1 MSSRSPTHDVIDR
14 GTEVHVIQSN
24 PVLVDADVT
33 GFEWSVADIDA
44 LAALIAVIALGQA
57 EHAAQII
64 FELGVGAPA
73 YTEVDLA
80 GDAKRQ
86 MHITG
91 TNDDQVRAS
100 RARRDGFLFECISW
114 IEARQNGDERTF
126 LKDPHLD
133 STTHGLDGLILQL
146 APEAPEIIRA
156 IICEDKCTDYP
167 RDSFRDDVLKTF
179 GEHHTNKRARDLVA
193 NAVEL
198 IRDSGVRG
206 TAAVNAAARVTD
218 KAVRIYRAALTT
230 KVLET
235 TGRVSLFTGC
245 SGLEEIVQAQRVG
258 ATLPLS
264 GSLRDWFQALA
275 DAVISA
281 LDAFIATARAEV
293 DDV

>member
-1 MSSRSPTHDVIDR
+1 MHA
-14 GTEVHVIQSN
+14 IQSQ
-24 PVLVDADVT
+24 PVPIDADVS
-33 GFEWSVADIDA
+33 GLEWTVADIDA

-64 FELGVGAPA
+64 MEVGVGTPA

-80 GDAKRQ
+80 EDAKLQ
-86 MHITG
+86 MQVTG
-91 TNDDQVRAS
+91 TTDDQVRAS
-100 RARRDGFLFECISW
+100 RARRDGFLFECMSW
-114 IEARQNGDERTF
+114 IEARQSGDDRTF

-146 APEAPEIIRA
+146 APRAPEIIRA

-167 RDSFRDDVLKTF
+167 RDKFRDDVLKTF
-179 GEHHTNKRARDLVA
+179 GEHHNNKRARDLVA

-235 TGRVSLFTGC
+235 AGRVSLFAGYN
-245 SGLEEIVQAQRVG
+245 GLEEIVQAQRIG
-258 ATLPLS
+258 ATLPLD
-264 GSLRDWFQALA
+264 GSLRDWFQSLA
-275 DAVISA
+275 DAVIAA
-281 LDAFIATARAEV
+281 LDEFIAVAIAESG
-293 DDV
+293 DV

>member
-1 MSSRSPTHDVIDR
+1 M
-14 GTEVHVIQSN
+14 HVIQSQLV
-24 PVLVDADVT
+24 PVDDDVT
-33 GFEWSVADIDA
+33 GFAWSVADIDA

-64 FELGVGAPA
+64 IELGVGAPA

-80 GDAKRQ
+80 DDAKRQ
-86 MHITG
+86 MQITG
-91 TNDDQVRAS
+91 TNENEVRAS
-100 RARRDGFLFECISW
+100 RARRDGFLFECMSW

-146 APEAPEIIRA
+146 APQAPEIIRA

-167 RDSFRDDVLKTF
+167 RDKFRDDVLKTF

-206 TAAVNAAARVTD
+206 TAAVNAAASVTD
-218 KAVRIYRAALTT
+218 KAVRVYRAALTT

-235 TGRVSLFTGC
+235 AGRISLFAGYN
-245 SGLEEIVQAQRVG
+245 GLNEIAQAQRIG

-264 GSLRDWFQALA
+264 GSLRDWFDGLA
-275 DAVISA
+275 DAVIAA
-281 LDAFIATARAEV
+281 LEAFITAESLES